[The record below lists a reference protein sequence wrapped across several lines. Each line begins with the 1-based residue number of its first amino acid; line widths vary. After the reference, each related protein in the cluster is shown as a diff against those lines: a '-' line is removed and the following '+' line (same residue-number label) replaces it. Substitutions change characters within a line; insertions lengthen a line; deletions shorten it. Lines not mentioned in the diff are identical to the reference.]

1 MAEKIIWK
9 PHKGAQTTAL
19 QQSSKE
25 ILFGGSRGG
34 GKTEAGLAWMIEP
47 TYLMNERYRGLVIR
61 RNYDDLRDWIDRAK
75 MFYRSL
81 GVKVTGNPAEFS
93 FPSGAKIRTGHL
105 ADSDATYKYLGHEYH
120 KILIEELTII
130 PSEENYLRLISTCR
144 STVKGLEP
152 QVFCTTNPAGVGH
165 MWVKQRFVDVARN
178 KEYVDPKTGQ
188 TRIFIPSQIYDNPTL
203 MENDPDYVKH
213 LEGLPEDLKRVWLDG
228 DWDCFQGQ
236 YFSKW
241 RYEKHVI
248 TPFKIPQDWYR
259 YRMIDYGYK
268 ANFVCLWVAVD
279 YDGTAYVYRE
289 HSEAGQPLSYHIQKI
304 LEYSGD
310 EKYENTLADPSMWI
324 KNPQNT
330 NTWSNAMPTH
340 MSIADIMLKNGIPVN
355 RANND
360 RISGW
365 NLIREYLEWNDSDKH
380 EPRIKFFKNC
390 KETIKNL
397 PMLVHSER
405 KPEDLD
411 TTQHDHEADALRYG
425 LMYIG
430 SPSKEK
436 IKPFLERELEKLLA
450 LDDQYMGVRN

>member
-1 MAEKIIWK
+1 
-9 PHKGAQTTAL
+9 
-19 QQSSKE
+19 
-25 ILFGGSRGG
+25 
-34 GKTEAGLAWMIEP
+34 
-47 TYLMNERYRGLVIR
+47 
-61 RNYDDLRDWIDRAK
+61 
-75 MFYRSL
+75 
-81 GVKVTGNPAEFS
+81 
-93 FPSGAKIRTGHL
+93 
-105 ADSDATYKYLGHEYH
+105 
-120 KILIEELTII
+120 
-130 PSEENYLRLISTCR
+130 
-144 STVKGLEP
+144 
-152 QVFCTTNPAGVGH
+152 
-165 MWVKQRFVDVARN
+165 
-178 KEYVDPKTGQ
+178 
-188 TRIFIPSQIYDNPTL
+188 
-203 MENDPDYVKH
+203 
-213 LEGLPEDLKRVWLDG
+213 
-228 DWDCFQGQ
+228 
-236 YFSKW
+236 
-241 RYEKHVI
+241 
-248 TPFKIPQDWYR
+248 
-259 YRMIDYGYK
+259 
-268 ANFVCLWVAVD
+268 
-279 YDGTAYVYRE
+279 
-289 HSEAGQPLSYHIQKI
+289 
-304 LEYSGD
+304 
-310 EKYENTLADPSMWI
+310 MWI